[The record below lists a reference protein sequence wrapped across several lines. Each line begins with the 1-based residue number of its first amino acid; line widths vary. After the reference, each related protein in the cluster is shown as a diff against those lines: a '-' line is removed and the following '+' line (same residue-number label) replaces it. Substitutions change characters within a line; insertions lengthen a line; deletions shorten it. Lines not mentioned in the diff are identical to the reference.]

1 MKDWVLTCNTGFSPG
16 KFRSFALNS
25 SDAQRVLQPDAAVRL
40 SRSLRLQ
47 FGAGCGRLWPQRP
60 KAQCQGKM
68 HGAGLESKSEAATKR
83 RGSKPQAP
91 HEPERA
97 GVFRSSREEKGSD
110 PDLSP
115 SLTPEPRPAPKH
127 PGWT

>member
-68 HGAGLESKSEAATKR
+68 HGAGAGIQVRSGNEAP
-83 RGSKPQAP
+83 GQQAASST
-91 HEPERA
+91 RA
-97 GVFRSSREEKGSD
+97 RKGWGVQI
-110 PDLSP
+110 
-115 SLTPEPRPAPKH
+115 
-127 PGWT
+127 